1 MERNEEEKL
10 YANKYLEKKI
20 KLESRIH
27 LELTCEFEK
36 IKGICESIGYV
47 NEMQTEENGKYIR
60 EDKITTIHKL
70 RYYNYYRACK
80 TSNYLADYA
89 IRIIKELE
97 EQFEDIS
104 DCKFQDMSK

>member
-10 YANKYLEKKI
+10 YANKYLEEKI
-20 KLESRIH
+20 KLESKTH

-36 IKGICESIGYV
+36 IKGVCESIEYV
-47 NEMQTEENGKYIR
+47 NEMQTDENGKYIYG
-60 EDKITTIHKL
+60 DKITTIHKL

-97 EQFEDIS
+97 EQFEDIR
-104 DCKFQDMSK
+104 DCIFQDMSK